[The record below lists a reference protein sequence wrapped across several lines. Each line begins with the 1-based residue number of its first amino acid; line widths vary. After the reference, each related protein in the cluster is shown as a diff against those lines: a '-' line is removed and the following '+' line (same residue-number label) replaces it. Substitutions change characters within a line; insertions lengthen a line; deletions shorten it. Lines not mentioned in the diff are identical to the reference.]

1 MKTEIMPSSKTTK
14 RHWYIEL
21 SDNLRK
27 SRKSTTETICRIY
40 LENYHDIGSQIIA
53 ARAHLKAEKI
63 TQETLLDLLV
73 STTGHGKRNLQYAVQ
88 FAETYPD
95 LSKYFQAPNSQISW
109 TGVKKE
115 LAMDAEPNGGKESA
129 RDNNFDK
136 CPTCDGKGYV
146 SKEEGT

>member
-14 RHWYIEL
+14 RNWYIEL

-27 SRKSTTETICRIY
+27 SRKSTSETICRIY
-40 LENYHDIGSQIIA
+40 LENYHEIGSQIIA

-73 STTGHGKRNLQYAVQ
+73 ETTGHGKRNLQYAVQ
-88 FAETYPD
+88 FAEMFPD
-95 LSKYFQAPNSQISW
+95 LSQYLQSPTSQISW
-109 TGVKKE
+109 TGVKKSLSLDKNE
-115 LAMDAEPNGGKESA
+115 NTDKESE

-136 CPTCDGKGYV
+136 CPTCAGKGYV
-146 SKEEGT
+146 AKG